1 MQHAKIM
8 TVMSKTSS
16 CGVPNR
22 WVPTR
27 CRSCWWNHPGAPAGP
42 GARSPVSSPYIR
54 LGRPSSSL
62 LTASSSQ
69 SAMPV
74 PWRWMGG
81 RAILGPSW
89 WAKEKRRGVWMEE
102 VSRTRTGMTWSRHRQ
117 ELTPVSGGAL
127 DNLSSYL
134 GIQDLWKEQGDL
146 LESCLDVMELSCSG
160 RLPGAQCDVGR
171 GPFDVHLLQQWP
183 INWSLLKLMQD
194 VIAVAQK
201 CTAWQSTDYVVHS
214 RARGIRSSTIDAD

>member
-1 MQHAKIM
+1 
-8 TVMSKTSS
+8 MSKTSF

-27 CRSCWWNHPGAPAGP
+27 CLSCWWNHPGAPAGP
-42 GARSPVSSPYIR
+42 GARSPVSSLYIR

-74 PWRWMGG
+74 SWRWMGG

-102 VSRTRTGMTWSRHRQ
+102 VSRTRTGMTWRRHQ
-117 ELTPVSGGAL
+117 QVLTPVSGVRLIIWAAIWEYRIWEGR
-127 DNLSSYL
+127 
-134 GIQDLWKEQGDL
+134 GEQGDFFQGL
-146 LESCLDVMELSCSG
+146 FGYDGAELQWQT
-160 RLPGAQCDVGR
+160 PR
-171 GPFDVHLLQQWP
+171 GPIRCGWRAIWCAFT
-183 INWSLLKLMQD
+183 ST
-194 VIAVAQK
+194 VAN
-201 CTAWQSTDYVVHS
+201 
-214 RARGIRSSTIDAD
+214 